1 MNEGDI
7 RAIVISALRA
17 IAPEIDAATLRADR
31 PLRRQVDL
39 DSMDWLNFLLGLHDK
54 LKVEI
59 PESDYARLVT
69 LGNHLSKL
77 GNHLDRAVSTY
88 NDVIGSI
95 ERSAFPAARRFE
107 QLGATGG
114 DVIPELVA
122 VDHMARPLQAAE
134 WRTDTGDNALNLNTL
149 ELSEGS
155 GMPS

>member
-69 LGNHLSKL
+69 LDDVVAYIAKAS
-77 GNHLDRAVSTY
+77 ASTQP
-88 NDVIGSI
+88 G
-95 ERSAFPAARRFE
+95 
-107 QLGATGG
+107 
-114 DVIPELVA
+114 
-122 VDHMARPLQAAE
+122 
-134 WRTDTGDNALNLNTL
+134 
-149 ELSEGS
+149 
-155 GMPS
+155 